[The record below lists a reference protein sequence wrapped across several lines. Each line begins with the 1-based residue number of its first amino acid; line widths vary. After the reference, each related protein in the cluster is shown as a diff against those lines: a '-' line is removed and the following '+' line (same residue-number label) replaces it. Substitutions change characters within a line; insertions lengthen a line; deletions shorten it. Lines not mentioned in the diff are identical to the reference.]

1 MPCKDRMINMIYSI
15 KGKLIHC
22 ENDFA
27 VIECAGVGYA
37 CNTTLSTIGH
47 IQGETGD
54 VTLYTSMVVRED
66 DVSLYGFATPDELHA
81 FKLLTSVSGVGP
93 KAGLAILSV
102 CTPQSFALAVASG
115 DSKMFTKAKGV
126 GPKVAQRIVLE
137 LKDKV
142 SKDAGL
148 MGESSEGDFSV
159 VSTGNAAEAVSA
171 LVVLGYS
178 QSEAARFISTI
189 DSNTPVEDM
198 IKLALKGLAG
208 M

>member
-1 MPCKDRMINMIYSI
+1 MIYSV

-37 CNTTLSTIGH
+37 CNTTLSTIGQ
-47 IQGETGD
+47 IQGAAGD

-66 DVSLYGFATPDELHA
+66 DVSLYGFATLDELHA

-102 CTPQSFALAVASG
+102 CSPQSFALAVASG
-115 DSKMFTKAKGV
+115 DSKTFTKAKGV

-142 SKDAGL
+142 SKEA
-148 MGESSEGDFSV
+148 EFISSSDVDFSV
-159 VSTGNAAEAVSA
+159 TSTGNAAEAVSA

-178 QSEAARFISTI
+178 QSDAARFIASI
-189 DSNTPVEDM
+189 DPSTPVEDM
-198 IKLALKGLAG
+198 IKQALKGLAG

>member
-1 MPCKDRMINMIYSI
+1 MIYSV

-22 ENDFA
+22 GQDIA
-27 VIECAGVGYA
+27 VIECGGVGYA
-37 CNTTLSTIGH
+37 CNTTLSTISQ
-47 IQGETGD
+47 IQGAQGD

-66 DVSLYGFATPDELHA
+66 DVSLYGFATLDELNA

-102 CTPQSFALAVASG
+102 CDPQSFALAVASG

-142 SKDAGL
+142 SKEAAL
-148 MGESSEGDFSV
+148 MGENVNVDFSAV
-159 VSTGNAAEAVSA
+159 GKGNSAEAISA

-178 QSEAARFISTI
+178 QSDATRVISAI
-189 DSNTPVEDM
+189 DPETSVEEM
-198 IKLALKGLAG
+198 IKQALRGLAA

>member
-1 MPCKDRMINMIYSI
+1 MIYSV

-22 ENDFA
+22 GQDIA
-27 VIECAGVGYA
+27 VIECGGVGYA
-37 CNTTLSTIGH
+37 CNTTLSTISQ
-47 IQGETGD
+47 IQGAQGD

-66 DVSLYGFATPDELHA
+66 DVSLYGFATIDELNA

-93 KAGLAILSV
+93 KAGISILSV
-102 CTPQSFALAVASG
+102 CDPQSFALAVASG

-142 SKDAGL
+142 SKEAVL
-148 MGESSEGDFSV
+148 MGENVNVDFSSV
-159 VSTGNAAEAVSA
+159 GKGNAAEAISA

-178 QSEAARFISTI
+178 QSEAARVISAI
-189 DSNTPVEDM
+189 DPETSVEEM
-198 IKLALKGLAG
+198 IKQALRGLAA

>member
-1 MPCKDRMINMIYSI
+1 MIYSV

-37 CNTTLSTIGH
+37 CNTTLSTIGQ
-47 IQGETGD
+47 IQGVSGD

-66 DVSLYGFATPDELHA
+66 DVSLYGFATLDELHA

-102 CTPQSFALAVASG
+102 CSPQSFALAVASG
-115 DSKMFTKAKGV
+115 DSKTFTRAKGV

-142 SKDAGL
+142 SKETVL
-148 MGESSEGDFSV
+148 MGDSSDVDFSV
-159 VSTGNAAEAVSA
+159 TSTGNAAEAVSA

-178 QSEAARFISTI
+178 QSDAARFISTLDPSI
-189 DSNTPVEDM
+189 PVEDM
-198 IKLALKGLAG
+198 IKQALKGLAG

>member
-1 MPCKDRMINMIYSI
+1 MIYSV

-22 ENDFA
+22 GQDIA
-27 VIECAGVGYA
+27 VIECGGVGYA
-37 CNTTLSTIGH
+37 CNTTLSTISQ
-47 IQGETGD
+47 IQGAQGD

-66 DVSLYGFATPDELHA
+66 DVSLYGFATLDELNA

-93 KAGLAILSV
+93 KAGIAILSV
-102 CTPQSFALAVASG
+102 CDPQSFALAVASG

-142 SKDAGL
+142 SKEAAL
-148 MGESSEGDFSV
+148 MGENVNVGFSAV
-159 VSTGNAAEAVSA
+159 GKGNSAEAISA

-178 QSEAARFISTI
+178 QSDAARVISAI
-189 DSNTPVEDM
+189 DPETSVEEM
-198 IKLALKGLAG
+198 IKQALRGLAA

>member
-1 MPCKDRMINMIYSI
+1 MIYSV

-22 ENDFA
+22 GQDIA
-27 VIECAGVGYA
+27 VIECGGVGYA
-37 CNTTLSTIGH
+37 CNTTLSTISQ
-47 IQGETGD
+47 IQGAQGD

-66 DVSLYGFATPDELHA
+66 DVSLYGFATLDELNA

-93 KAGLAILSV
+93 KAGIAILSV
-102 CTPQSFALAVASG
+102 CDPQSFALAVASG

-142 SKDAGL
+142 SKEAVL
-148 MGESSEGDFSV
+148 MGENVNVDFSAV
-159 VSTGNAAEAVSA
+159 GKGNSAEAISA

-178 QSEAARFISTI
+178 QSDAARVISAI
-189 DSNTPVEDM
+189 DPETSVEEM
-198 IKLALKGLAG
+198 IKQALRGLAA

>member
-1 MPCKDRMINMIYSI
+1 MIYSV

-22 ENDFA
+22 GQDIA
-27 VIECAGVGYA
+27 VIECGGVGYA
-37 CNTTLSTIGH
+37 CNTTLSTISQ
-47 IQGETGD
+47 IQGAQGD

-66 DVSLYGFATPDELHA
+66 DVSLYGFATLDELNA

-93 KAGLAILSV
+93 KAGIAILSV
-102 CTPQSFALAVASG
+102 CDPQSFALAVASG

-142 SKDAGL
+142 SKEAAL
-148 MGESSEGDFSV
+148 MGENVNVDFSAV
-159 VSTGNAAEAVSA
+159 GKGNSAEAISA

-178 QSEAARFISTI
+178 QSDAARVISAI
-189 DSNTPVEDM
+189 DPETSVEEM
-198 IKLALKGLAG
+198 IKQALRGLAA

>member
-1 MPCKDRMINMIYSI
+1 MIYSV

-37 CNTTLSTIGH
+37 CNTTLSTIGQ
-47 IQGETGD
+47 IQGATGD

-66 DVSLYGFATPDELHA
+66 DVSLYGFATLDELHA

-102 CTPQSFALAVASG
+102 CSPQSFALAVASG
-115 DSKMFTKAKGV
+115 DSKTFTRAKGV

-142 SKDAGL
+142 SKETVL
-148 MGESSEGDFSV
+148 MGDSSDVDFSV
-159 VSTGNAAEAVSA
+159 TSTGNAAEAVSA

-178 QSEAARFISTI
+178 QSDAARFISTLDPSI
-189 DSNTPVEDM
+189 PVEDM
-198 IKLALKGLAG
+198 IKQALKGLAG

>member
-1 MPCKDRMINMIYSI
+1 MIYSV

-37 CNTTLSTIGH
+37 CNTTLSTIGQ
-47 IQGETGD
+47 IQGATGD

-66 DVSLYGFATPDELHA
+66 DVSLYGFATLDELHA

-102 CTPQSFALAVASG
+102 CSPQSFALAVASG
-115 DSKMFTKAKGV
+115 DSKIFTRAKGV

-142 SKDAGL
+142 SKETVL
-148 MGESSEGDFSV
+148 MGDSSDVDFSV
-159 VSTGNAAEAVSA
+159 TSTGNAAEAVSA

-178 QSEAARFISTI
+178 QSDAARFISTLDPSI
-189 DSNTPVEDM
+189 PVEDM
-198 IKLALKGLAG
+198 IKQALKGLAG

>member
-1 MPCKDRMINMIYSI
+1 MLCKDRITDMIYSI

-37 CNTTLSTIGH
+37 CNTTLSTIGQ
-47 IQGETGD
+47 IQGAEGE

-66 DVSLYGFATPDELHA
+66 DVSLYGFATLDELHA

-93 KAGLAILSV
+93 KVGLAILSV

-137 LKDKV
+137 LKEKV

-148 MGESSEGDFSV
+148 MGDSSEGDFSS

-178 QSEAARFISTI
+178 QSEAARLISTI

-198 IKLALKGLAG
+198 IKIALQ
-208 M
+208 

>member
-1 MPCKDRMINMIYSI
+1 MIYSV

-22 ENDFA
+22 GQDFA
-27 VIECAGVGYA
+27 VIECGGVGYA
-37 CNTTLSTIGH
+37 CNTTLSTIGQ
-47 IQGETGD
+47 IQGTQGD

-66 DVSLYGFATPDELHA
+66 DVSLYGFATLDELQA

-102 CTPQSFALAVASG
+102 CNPQSFALAVASG
-115 DSKMFTKAKGV
+115 DTKMFTKAKGV
-126 GPKVAQRIVLE
+126 GPKVAQRVVLE

-142 SKDAGL
+142 SKETAL
-148 MGESSEGDFSV
+148 MGENSGVDFSV
-159 VSTGNAAEAVSA
+159 TSTGNASEAISA

-178 QSEAARFISTI
+178 QSDAARFISAL
-189 DSNTPVEDM
+189 DPDTPVEDM
-198 IKLALKGLAG
+198 IKQALRGLAS

>member
-1 MPCKDRMINMIYSI
+1 MIYSV

-37 CNTTLSTIGH
+37 CNTTLSTIGQ
-47 IQGETGD
+47 IQGASGD

-66 DVSLYGFATPDELHA
+66 DVSLYGFATLDELHA

-102 CTPQSFALAVASG
+102 CSPQSFALAVASG
-115 DSKMFTKAKGV
+115 DSKTFTRAKGV

-142 SKDAGL
+142 SKETVL
-148 MGESSEGDFSV
+148 MGDSSDVDFSV
-159 VSTGNAAEAVSA
+159 TSTGNAAEAVSA

-178 QSEAARFISTI
+178 QSDAARFISTLDPSI
-189 DSNTPVEDM
+189 PVEDM
-198 IKLALKGLAG
+198 IKQALKGLAG

>member
-1 MPCKDRMINMIYSI
+1 MIYSV
-15 KGKLIHC
+15 KGKLVYCGQDI
-22 ENDFA
+22 A
-27 VIECAGVGYA
+27 VIECGGVGYA
-37 CNTTLSTIGH
+37 CNTTLSTISQ
-47 IQGETGD
+47 IQGAQGD

-66 DVSLYGFATPDELHA
+66 DVSLYGFATLDELNA

-102 CTPQSFALAVASG
+102 CDPQSFALAVASG
-115 DSKMFTKAKGV
+115 DSKMFIKAKGV

-142 SKDAGL
+142 SKEAAL
-148 MGESSEGDFSV
+148 MGENVNVDFSAV
-159 VSTGNAAEAVSA
+159 GKGNAAEAISA

-178 QSEAARFISTI
+178 QSDAARVVSAI
-189 DSNTPVEDM
+189 DPETSVEEM
-198 IKLALKGLAG
+198 IKQALRGLAA

>member
-1 MPCKDRMINMIYSI
+1 MIYSVR
-15 KGKLIHC
+15 GKLIHC
-22 ENDFA
+22 GQDFA
-27 VIECAGVGYA
+27 VIECSGVGYA
-37 CNTTLSTIGH
+37 CNTTLSTISQIQG
-47 IQGETGD
+47 IQGE

-66 DVSLYGFATPDELHA
+66 DVSLYGFATLDELHA

-102 CTPQSFALAVASG
+102 CDPQSFALAVASG

-142 SKDAGL
+142 SKETAL
-148 MGESSEGDFSV
+148 MGDNSNIDFSFV
-159 VSTGNAAEAVSA
+159 GTGNASEAISA

-178 QSEAARFISTI
+178 QSDAARVISAI
-189 DSNTPVEDM
+189 DPDTSVEDM
-198 IKLALKGLAG
+198 IKQALRGLAA

>member
-1 MPCKDRMINMIYSI
+1 MIYSV

-22 ENDFA
+22 GQDIA
-27 VIECAGVGYA
+27 VIECGGVGYA
-37 CNTTLSTIGH
+37 CNTTLSTISQ
-47 IQGETGD
+47 IQGEQGD

-66 DVSLYGFATPDELHA
+66 DVSLYGFATLDELNA

-102 CTPQSFALAVASG
+102 CDPQSFALAVASG

-142 SKDAGL
+142 SKEAAL
-148 MGESSEGDFSV
+148 MGGNASVDFSAV
-159 VSTGNAAEAVSA
+159 GKGNAAEAISA

-178 QSEAARFISTI
+178 QSDAARVVSAI
-189 DSNTPVEDM
+189 DPDTSVEEM
-198 IKLALKGLAG
+198 IKQALRGLAV

>member
-1 MPCKDRMINMIYSI
+1 MIMIYSV

-22 ENDFA
+22 GQDFA
-27 VIECAGVGYA
+27 VIECGGVGYA
-37 CNTTLSTIGH
+37 CNTTLSTIGQ
-47 IQGETGD
+47 IQGTQGD

-66 DVSLYGFATPDELHA
+66 DVSLYGFATLDELQA

-115 DSKMFTKAKGV
+115 DSKTFTKAKGV

-142 SKDAGL
+142 SKETEL
-148 MGESSEGDFSV
+148 MGENSGVDFSAA
-159 VSTGNAAEAVSA
+159 STGNASEAISA

-178 QSEAARFISTI
+178 QSDAARFISAL
-189 DSNTPVEDM
+189 DPDTPVEDM
-198 IKLALKGLAG
+198 IKQALRGLAS

>member
-1 MPCKDRMINMIYSI
+1 MIYSVT
-15 KGKLIHC
+15 GKLIQSTQ
-22 ENDFA
+22 DFA
-27 VIECAGVGYA
+27 VIECGGVGYA
-37 CNTTLSTIGH
+37 CNTTLSTIGQ
-47 IQGETGD
+47 IQGLQGD

-66 DVSLYGFATPDELHA
+66 DVSLYGFATLDELQA
-81 FKLLTSVSGVGP
+81 FKLLLSVSGVGP

-115 DSKMFTKAKGV
+115 DAKTFTKAKGI

-142 SKDAGL
+142 SKETEL
-148 MGESSEGDFSV
+148 MGENIGVDFSAT
-159 VSTGNAAEAVSA
+159 STGNASEAISA

-178 QSEAARFISTI
+178 QSEAAKFVSKL
-189 DSNTPVEDM
+189 DPETPVEDM
-198 IKLALKGLAG
+198 IKQSLRGLAS

>member
-1 MPCKDRMINMIYSI
+1 MIYSV

-37 CNTTLSTIGH
+37 CNTTLSTIGQ
-47 IQGETGD
+47 IQGATGD

-66 DVSLYGFATPDELHA
+66 DVSLYGFATLDELHA

-102 CTPQSFALAVASG
+102 CSPQSFALAVASG
-115 DSKMFTKAKGV
+115 DSKTFTKAKGV

-142 SKDAGL
+142 SKEAAL
-148 MGESSEGDFSV
+148 MGENSDVDFSV
-159 VSTGNAAEAVSA
+159 TSTGNAAEAISA

-178 QSEAARFISTI
+178 QSDAARFISSI
-189 DSNTPVEDM
+189 DLSTPVEDM
-198 IKLALKGLAG
+198 IKQALKGLAG

>member
-1 MPCKDRMINMIYSI
+1 MIYSLR
-15 KGKLIHC
+15 GKLVYC
-22 ENDFA
+22 GQDVA
-27 VIECAGVGYA
+27 VIECCGVGYA
-37 CNTTLSTIGH
+37 CNTTLSTISQ
-47 IQGETGD
+47 IQGTQGD

-66 DVSLYGFATPDELHA
+66 DVSLYGFATLDELNA
-81 FKLLTSVSGVGP
+81 FKLLISVSGVGP

-102 CTPQSFALAVASG
+102 CDPQSFALAVASG

-142 SKDAGL
+142 SKESAL
-148 MGESSEGDFSV
+148 MGDNSNLDLSA
-159 VSTGNAAEAVSA
+159 VSTGNASEAISA

-178 QSEAARFISTI
+178 QSEAARVISAI
-189 DSNTPVEDM
+189 EPDTPVEDM
-198 IKLALKGLAG
+198 IKQALKGLAA

>member
-1 MPCKDRMINMIYSI
+1 MIYSV

-22 ENDFA
+22 GQDIA
-27 VIECAGVGYA
+27 VIECGGVGYA
-37 CNTTLSTIGH
+37 CNTTLSTISQ
-47 IQGETGD
+47 IQGEQGD

-66 DVSLYGFATPDELHA
+66 DVSLYGFATLDELNA

-102 CTPQSFALAVASG
+102 CDPQSFALAVASG

-142 SKDAGL
+142 SKETAL
-148 MGESSEGDFSV
+148 MEGNASVDFSSV
-159 VSTGNAAEAVSA
+159 GKGNAAEAISA

-178 QSEAARFISTI
+178 QSDAARVISAI
-189 DSNTPVEDM
+189 DPDTSVEEM
-198 IKLALKGLAG
+198 IKQALRGLAV

>member
-1 MPCKDRMINMIYSI
+1 MIYSV

-37 CNTTLSTIGH
+37 CNTTLSTIGQ
-47 IQGETGD
+47 IQGATGD

-66 DVSLYGFATPDELHA
+66 DVSLYGFATLDELHA

-102 CTPQSFALAVASG
+102 CSPQSFALAVASG
-115 DSKMFTKAKGV
+115 DSKTFTKAKGV

-142 SKDAGL
+142 SKEAAL
-148 MGESSEGDFSV
+148 MGENSDVDFSV
-159 VSTGNAAEAVSA
+159 TSTGNAAEAISA

-178 QSEAARFISTI
+178 QSDAARFISSI
-189 DSNTPVEDM
+189 DPSTPVEDM
-198 IKLALKGLAG
+198 IKQALKGLAG

>member
-1 MPCKDRMINMIYSI
+1 MIYSVR
-15 KGKLIHC
+15 GKLIHFGQ
-22 ENDFA
+22 DMA
-27 VIECAGVGYA
+27 VIECGGVGYA
-37 CNTTLSTIGH
+37 CNTTLSTIGQ
-47 IQGETGD
+47 IQGVQDD

-66 DVSLYGFATPDELHA
+66 DVSLYGFATLDELNA
-81 FKLLTSVSGVGP
+81 FKLLLSVSGVGP

-115 DSKMFTKAKGV
+115 DTKMFTKAKGI

-142 SKDAGL
+142 SKETTL
-148 MGESSEGDFSV
+148 LGENSNVDFSA
-159 VSTGNAAEAVSA
+159 VSTGNASEAISA

-178 QSEAARFISTI
+178 QSDAARVISGI
-189 DSNTPVEDM
+189 DPDTSVEEM
-198 IKLALKGLAG
+198 IKQGLRGLAA

>member
-1 MPCKDRMINMIYSI
+1 MLSKGVIINMIYSV
-15 KGKLIHC
+15 KGKLIYC
-22 ENDFA
+22 GQDFA

-37 CNTTLSTIGH
+37 CNTTLSTIGQ
-47 IQGETGD
+47 IQGSQGD

-66 DVSLYGFATPDELHA
+66 DVSLYGFATIDELKA

-102 CTPQSFALAVASG
+102 CDPQSFALAVASG

-142 SKDAGL
+142 SKETSLLQENSGADFLAAG
-148 MGESSEGDFSV
+148 SKNASE
-159 VSTGNAAEAVSA
+159 AISA

-178 QSEAARFISTI
+178 QSDAARFISAI
-189 DSNTPVEDM
+189 DPETSVEDM
-198 IKLALKGLAG
+198 IKQALRGLAS

>member
-1 MPCKDRMINMIYSI
+1 MIYSV

-22 ENDFA
+22 GQDIA
-27 VIECAGVGYA
+27 VIECGGVGYA
-37 CNTTLSTIGH
+37 CNTTLSTIGQ
-47 IQGETGD
+47 IQGAQGD
-54 VTLYTSMVVRED
+54 VTLYTSMIVRED
-66 DVSLYGFATPDELHA
+66 DVSLYGFATLDELNA

-102 CTPQSFALAVASG
+102 CDPQSFALAVASG

-126 GPKVAQRIVLE
+126 GSKVAQRIVLE

-142 SKDAGL
+142 SKEAAL
-148 MGESSEGDFSV
+148 MGENVNVDFSAV
-159 VSTGNAAEAVSA
+159 GKGNAAEAISA

-178 QSEAARFISTI
+178 KSDAARVISAI
-189 DSNTPVEDM
+189 DPETSVEEM
-198 IKLALKGLAG
+198 IKQALRGLAA

>member
-1 MPCKDRMINMIYSI
+1 MIYSI

-126 GPKVAQRIVLE
+126 
-137 LKDKV
+137 
-142 SKDAGL
+142 
-148 MGESSEGDFSV
+148 
-159 VSTGNAAEAVSA
+159 STGNAAEAVSA
-171 LVVLGYS
+171 LGVLGYS

>member
-1 MPCKDRMINMIYSI
+1 MIYSI
-15 KGKLIHC
+15 RGKLIYC
-22 ENDFA
+22 GQDIA
-27 VIECAGVGYA
+27 VIECSGVGYA
-37 CNTTLSTIGH
+37 CNTTLSTISQ
-47 IQGETGD
+47 IQGVQGE

-66 DVSLYGFATPDELHA
+66 DVSLYGFATLDELHA

-102 CTPQSFALAVASG
+102 CDPQSFALAVASG

-142 SKDAGL
+142 SKDTAL
-148 MGESSEGDFSV
+148 MGDNNNIDFSSV
-159 VSTGNAAEAVSA
+159 GTGNASEAISA

-178 QSEAARFISTI
+178 QSDAARVISAI
-189 DSNTPVEDM
+189 DPDTSVEDM
-198 IKLALKGLAG
+198 IKQALRGLAA

>member
-1 MPCKDRMINMIYSI
+1 MIYSV

-22 ENDFA
+22 GQDIA
-27 VIECAGVGYA
+27 VIECEGVGYA
-37 CNTTLSTIGH
+37 CNTTLSTISQ
-47 IQGETGD
+47 IQGAQGD

-66 DVSLYGFATPDELHA
+66 DVSLYGFATLDELNA

-102 CTPQSFALAVASG
+102 CDPQSFALAVASG

-142 SKDAGL
+142 SKEAAL
-148 MGESSEGDFSV
+148 MGDNVNVDFSAV
-159 VSTGNAAEAVSA
+159 GKGNSAEAISA

-178 QSEAARFISTI
+178 QSEAARVISAI
-189 DSNTPVEDM
+189 DPETSVEEM
-198 IKLALKGLAG
+198 IKQALRGLAA